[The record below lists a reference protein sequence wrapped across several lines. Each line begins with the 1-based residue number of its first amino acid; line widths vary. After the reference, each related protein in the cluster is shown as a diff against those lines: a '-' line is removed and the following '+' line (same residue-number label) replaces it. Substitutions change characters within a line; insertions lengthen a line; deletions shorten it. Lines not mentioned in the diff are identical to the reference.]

1 MKLKMTSSLSWLIVA
16 AIVAICFVLFAY
28 FPLSSQLKNSTN
40 TAIDKRNELIDLR
53 EQVQNIGKQ
62 QGETE
67 LDQKQTEL
75 NRLLIPK
82 QNILEFLSTIEEQ
95 ARTAGVTETL
105 SFDEF
110 PASTATILKHPINL
124 TVTGQYD
131 GVIKFLRSLEG
142 LDYYVNFNQFSIT
155 HSSATVKPAS
165 VVSTNP
171 TSNELV
177 ASNTDTIQ
185 LTLAGFAYWH

>member
-1 MKLKMTSSLSWLIVA
+1 MKLKLTSSFSWLIGAVV
-16 AIVAICFVLFAY
+16 IAICFVLFAY
-28 FPLSSQLKNSTN
+28 FPLSSQLKNRTN
-40 TAIDKRNELIDLR
+40 TAIDKRNELIDLQ

-82 QNILEFLSTIEEQ
+82 QSILEFLSTIEEH

-110 PASTATILKHPINL
+110 PASTATILKHPISL

-131 GVIKFLRSLEG
+131 DVIKFLRSLEG
-142 LDYYVNFNQFSIT
+142 LDYYVNFKQFSIT
-155 HSSATVKPAS
+155 HSSTAVKPAS
-165 VVSTNP
+165 IVSTNP

-177 ASNTDTIQ
+177 ASDADAIQ